1 MFILLLQSSDFV
13 RKGAERAKFGRDRR
27 SFNPILSSST
37 MHFVSLALNYL
48 GLRGPHF
55 QAFLKEFASIMVTKP
70 EGCYLLKG
78 SFALTHTG
86 ALHNILRTRGARII
100 TWTTQRE
107 HAGQI
112 VRGIQALYYGVAFTM
127 KWGAREGCGLKCLS
141 RALSNFGD
149 PNIYYIDNMAWFVS
163 L

>member
-1 MFILLLQSSDFV
+1 
-13 RKGAERAKFGRDRR
+13 
-27 SFNPILSSST
+27 

-112 VRGIQALYYGVAFTM
+112 VRGMHAFYDGVAFTM
-127 KWGAREGCGLKCLS
+127 RWGGGARGGCGLECLS
-141 RALSNFGD
+141 RALINFGD
-149 PNIYYIDNMAWFVS
+149 PNIYYIVNMAWSIS